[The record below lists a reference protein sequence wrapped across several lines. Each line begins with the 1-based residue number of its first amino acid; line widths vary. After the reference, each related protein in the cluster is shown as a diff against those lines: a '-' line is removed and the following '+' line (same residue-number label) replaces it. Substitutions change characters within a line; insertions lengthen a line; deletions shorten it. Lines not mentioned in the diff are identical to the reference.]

1 MFLDARRSR
10 HSVDGKMQTVAET
23 RGSLATWTRIP
34 KKSLLASLLIKD
46 LLLYDQTRLS
56 KKQYDKGLVEIL
68 KRRQQRIKNRTD

>member
-1 MFLDARRSR
+1 
-10 HSVDGKMQTVAET
+10 MQTVAET